1 MESFV
6 SLNLTNNND
15 KGFVRVYSYL
25 VLRHLDIPKIYA
37 FILTDKKDKAL
48 KPQYFVYN
56 LKPLACTNG
65 FN

>member
-1 MESFV
+1 M
-6 SLNLTNNND
+6 
-15 KGFVRVYSYL
+15 
-25 VLRHLDIPKIYA
+25 RHLDIPKIYA

-48 KPQYFVYN
+48 KPQYFVYS